1 MAIGVTLTGT
11 GMVDGKLH
19 IQCKYDELAECEIW
33 GEFWTCNNAPIQ
45 GEWQVTF
52 AISE

>member
-1 MAIGVTLTGT
+1 MNKYKAYSGNWLLYVFIF
-11 GMVDGKLH
+11 D
-19 IQCKYDELAECEIW
+19 IPYDELAEFEIW